1 MSWRRLVAPFGEL
14 DRGALLFYLRAHA
27 RPHVAGWTTS
37 APDAALLDRLEVSAP
52 ARVLDIGC
60 GAGRHTH
67 ALAER
72 GYDAVGIDLFE
83 RPLTLARRGVAKD
96 FRRLSATNLTEAFEG
111 ERFDA
116 AIDVLGPASDL
127 PRHRLA
133 RYGEQV
139 RAVLRPGG
147 QWIVFSFLGEAE
159 LRPMFAQMRI
169 ASADT
174 DATGT
179 WIVAY
184 S

>member
-37 APDAALLDRLEVSAP
+37 APDGSLFDRLAVPSP
-52 ARVLDIGC
+52 ARVLDLGC

-83 RPLTLARRGVAKD
+83 RPLALARRGVAND
-96 FRRLSATNLTEAFEG
+96 FRRASATNLSDVFER
-111 ERFDA
+111 ECFDA

-127 PRHRLA
+127 PRRHLT

-139 RAVLRPGG
+139 RAILRPGG

-159 LRPMFAQMRI
+159 LRPMFAKMRI

-179 WIVAY
+179 WVVAY